1 MITGPES
8 AKQIERLGGLDF
20 YPHNDKPA
28 LRELRLAG
36 ESAYSGA
43 ILEAIVGE
51 WLAEQVRCPKPA
63 ELRRLIH
70 SVHTAHVKAKCKT
83 CDGSMWIVIWRLVTY
98 HPGEYRI
105 KHAETL
111 EPDLE
116 QMDALR
122 KKLGGNQD
130 ILSAAKP
137 CVCMDP
143 GHKYLT
149 GERD

>member
-43 ILEAIVGE
+43 ILEGVVSE
-51 WLAEQVRCPKPA
+51 WLADQVRCPKPA

-70 SVHTAHVKAKCKT
+70 SVHTAHVRAKCKI
-83 CDGSMWIVIWRLVTY
+83 CDGSMWVTAWKLVTY

-105 KHAETL
+105 KRAELLDLNL
-111 EPDLE
+111 EEL
-116 QMDALR
+116 DALR
-122 KKLGGNQD
+122 KKLGANQD

-137 CVCMDP
+137 CVCMPND
-143 GHKYLT
+143 HKYLT
-149 GERD
+149 GERE

>member
-28 LRELRLAG
+28 LRELRVAG
-36 ESAYSGA
+36 ESAHS
-43 ILEAIVGE
+43 EATLREVVDE
-51 WLAEQVRCPKPA
+51 WLADQVRCPKPA

-70 SVHTAHVKAKCKT
+70 GLHTAFVKAKCKT
-83 CDGSMWIVIWRLVTY
+83 CDGSLWITVWKLITY

-105 KHAETL
+105 KKAEL
-111 EPDLE
+111 LDLDLE

-122 KKLGGNQD
+122 KKLGPSQD

-137 CVCMDP
+137 CSCMPND
-143 GHKYLT
+143 HKYLT
-149 GERD
+149 GERE